1 MVVQLVVGLIKVFW
15 LLLPAIA
22 LVRLLKSRWWKGMMG
37 ERQVSKAIQRH
48 LDRRAYHLFCNILLP
63 TADGTTQLD
72 HVVVSQYGIFVLET
86 KNMQGIISGSK
97 QERTWTQQIGAQCI
111 SFQNP
116 LHQNYK
122 HTKTLH
128 ELLGINEKHI
138 FSLIVFVGSS
148 SFGTSMPENVVHGTN
163 DAIELIK
170 AQKKKV
176 FSVAQT
182 DAVISAIQSVR
193 LKNTAKMRRKHIQ
206 HVQSLVA
213 AKEEESLA
221 QPCPLCGRPM
231 VLREAKRGRNI
242 GRTFWG
248 CSEFPN
254 CEGTRNT
261 S

>member
-1 MVVQLVVGLIKVFW
+1 
-15 LLLPAIA
+15 
-22 LVRLLKSRWWKGMMG
+22 MMG
-37 ERQVSKAIQRH
+37 ERQVRRAIQRH
-48 LDRRAYHLFCNILLP
+48 LDHRAYHLFCNIILP
-63 TADGTTQLD
+63 TADGTTQID

-86 KNMQGIISGSK
+86 KNMQGLVSGSR
-97 QERTWTQQIGAQCI
+97 QDRTWTQQINTQFI

-128 ELLGINEKHI
+128 ELLGINEKHL

-148 SFGTSMPENVVHGTN
+148 SFGTAMPENVVHGAN
-163 DAIELIK
+163 DAVELIK

-176 FSVAQT
+176 FNVTQT
-182 DAVISAIQSVR
+182 DAIISAIQSIK
-193 LKNTAKMRRKHIQ
+193 LKNTFGARRKHVQ

-213 AKEEESLA
+213 TKESKP
-221 QPCPLCGRPM
+221 QSCPLCGRPM
-231 VLREAKRGRNI
+231 VLREAKRGRNT

-248 CSEFPN
+248 CSAFPD